1 MHSLRQQLLFLV
13 IGPLILLSI
22 LGLIVTGLYMKDRA
36 LLATDTKVRSDLAAG
51 EEIIALMYPG
61 PWEVKNGILY
71 KGGVKITNNFAP
83 VDKIAALTG
92 DTVTIFLGDT
102 RVSTTV
108 LNNGR
113 RAIGTRVSEAVATK
127 VLKHGQEFY
136 GPANVVGEWYET
148 AYKPIRDA
156 NGKIIGMLYVGIS
169 KKLYNQLIRDSQ
181 IILAAMTAGLT
192 LLVAVGAWFF
202 AQRKIIGPL
211 QQITLGTREMA
222 KGHLAEKV
230 EVTSSKEIGELARAY
245 NQMLEG
251 MQRFALHISKAAGSN
266 ESAEIPV
273 AGVKKMFSPV
283 VEAETAAGREE
294 ELPKGL
300 NESTLKQILNFLG
313 NKDTGMSAEE
323 IGEGVNLTRVTAR
336 RYLEYLE
343 KTGRVDFELKY
354 GTVGRPVKLYR
365 KS

>member
-1 MHSLRQQLLFLV
+1 MHSIKQQLLFLV
-13 IGPLILLSI
+13 IGPLILLSV
-22 LGLIVTGLYMKDRA
+22 LGSIITGIYMKDRA
-36 LLATDTKVRSDLAAG
+36 LLATDTKAKSDLAAG
-51 EEIIALMYPG
+51 EEIIDLMYPG
-61 PWEVKNGILY
+61 PWEVRDGILY

-108 LNNGR
+108 MNNGR
-113 RAIGTRVSEAVATK
+113 RAIGSRVSEAVATK

-156 NGKIIGMLYVGIS
+156 NGKIIGIFYVGIS

-181 IILAAMTAGLT
+181 IVLAAMTAGIT
-192 LLVAVGAWFF
+192 LIVAVGAWFF
-202 AQRKIIGPL
+202 AQRVIISPL
-211 QQITLGTREMA
+211 QQITMGTKEMA
-222 KGHLAEKV
+222 KGHLAAKV
-230 EVTSSKEIGELARAY
+230 EVNSNNEIGELARAY

-251 MQRFALHISKAAGSN
+251 MQQFALHISKAAGKTDN
-266 ESAEIPV
+266 AELPA
-273 AGVKKMFSPV
+273 AGLKVTAPV
-283 VEAETAAGREE
+283 VAAAEVVAGREE

-300 NESTLKQILNFLG
+300 NEATLKQILNFLED
-313 NKDTGMSAEE
+313 KDAGMSAEE

-343 KTGRVDFELKY
+343 KAGRVEFELKY